1 MLRSLHLTLDYPPKS
16 HGGISTAVGA
26 VVQLLSERVGPAL
39 VISYDDW
46 RPSQQ
51 RENTASV
58 SRNGS
63 VWRVQSVQTARE
75 IAEAEP
81 FESIARVVVH
91 HPLLWEDGQT
101 LAKRLKAP
109 IDFVLHVD
117 LAHVAD
123 ICHRVLPPHHAA
135 LESRIVREA
144 DRVLAL
150 SKDVATRWALAY
162 PSTAIA
168 LTPLLLGRG
177 FQESSPSKPFRILSV
192 GRFDYVKGTD
202 LMAEAMNEVLEQ
214 NPECEWWHVGGN
226 PASPKTQRRWARKV
240 EAALS
245 PSVSSRY
252 RWMPWQ
258 DGDALGGFYRE
269 ASLAV
274 VPSRYETFGL
284 VALEALSFGRPVVAF
299 SRGGLVD
306 TLAHD
311 VTGYLTDA
319 VDASSLARVI
329 NETVGCL
336 KLNPNRWDAAVKER
350 YLKLEDTAADS
361 WIRAFS

>member
-1 MLRSLHLTLDYPPKS
+1 MLSTLHLTLDYPPKS

-26 VVQLLSERVGPAL
+26 IVQLLSERVGPAL

-63 VWRVQSVQTARE
+63 LWRVQTVETAKE

-81 FESIARVVVH
+81 FESVDRVVVH
-91 HPLLWEDGQT
+91 HPLLWEDGQI
-101 LAKRLKAP
+101 LAKRLRTP

-117 LAHVAD
+117 LVHVAD

-135 LESRIVREA
+135 LESRIIREA

-150 SKDVATRWALAY
+150 SADVAKRWALAY
-162 PSTAIA
+162 PNTALT

-177 FQESSPSKPFRILSV
+177 LKESSPSETFCILSV

-226 PASPKTQRRWARKV
+226 PASLKTQRRWARKV

-245 PSVSSRY
+245 SSVGSRY

-258 DGDALGGFYRE
+258 DREALSGFYRE
-269 ASLAV
+269 ASLVV

-299 SRGGLVD
+299 SRGGLLD
-306 TLAHD
+306 TLTHD
-311 VTGYLTDA
+311 VTGYLTDE
-319 VDASSLARVI
+319 VNASSLARVI

-336 KLNPNRWDAAVKER
+336 KLDPTRWDAGVKER
-350 YLKLEDTAADS
+350 YLKLEKNAADS

>member
-26 VVQLLSERVGPAL
+26 IVQLLSERTGPAL

-46 RPSQQ
+46 RPSRQK
-51 RENTASV
+51 EFAASV

-63 VWRVQSVQTARE
+63 VWRVEGVEAARE
-75 IAEAEP
+75 VAQAEP

-101 LAKRLKAP
+101 LAKRLRTP

-123 ICHRVLPPHHAA
+123 ICNRVLPPHHAA
-135 LESRIVREA
+135 LESRIIRET
-144 DRVLAL
+144 DRVFAL
-150 SKDVATRWALAY
+150 SEDVVKRWSLAY
-162 PSTAIA
+162 PSKTITLA
-168 LTPLLLGRG
+168 PLLLGRG
-177 FQESSPSKPFRILSV
+177 FQYASPGKTLRILSV

-214 NPECEWWHVGGN
+214 NPKCEWWHVGGN
-226 PASPKTQRRWARKV
+226 PASPKTERRWARKV
-240 EAALS
+240 QATLN

-258 DGDALGGFYRE
+258 ERGALGGLYRE
-269 ASLAV
+269 ASLVV

-284 VALEALSFGRPVVAF
+284 VALEALS
-299 SRGGLVD
+299 
-306 TLAHD
+306 
-311 VTGYLTDA
+311 
-319 VDASSLARVI
+319 
-329 NETVGCL
+329 
-336 KLNPNRWDAAVKER
+336 
-350 YLKLEDTAADS
+350 
-361 WIRAFS
+361 

>member
-150 SKDVATRWALAY
+150 SKDVATRWTLAY
-162 PSTAIA
+162 QAR
-168 LTPLLLGRG
+168 PLRLRHYFL
-177 FQESSPSKPFRILSV
+177 E
-192 GRFDYVKGTD
+192 
-202 LMAEAMNEVLEQ
+202 EAFKNL
-214 NPECEWWHVGGN
+214 
-226 PASPKTQRRWARKV
+226 
-240 EAALS
+240 
-245 PSVSSRY
+245 
-252 RWMPWQ
+252 
-258 DGDALGGFYRE
+258 
-269 ASLAV
+269 
-274 VPSRYETFGL
+274 
-284 VALEALSFGRPVVAF
+284 RPVNLFAF
-299 SRGGLVD
+299 
-306 TLAHD
+306 
-311 VTGYLTDA
+311 
-319 VDASSLARVI
+319 
-329 NETVGCL
+329 
-336 KLNPNRWDAAVKER
+336 
-350 YLKLEDTAADS
+350 
-361 WIRAFS
+361 